1 MQTREQRIERNIIN
15 RLGFRPEPTA
25 LAILVHITK
34 LAIDRE
40 REHPGDGWRYALAA
54 WNDAQ
59 GVAADDA
66 PVC

>member
-1 MQTREQRIERNIIN
+1 MMNREQRIERNIIN
-15 RLGFRPEPTA
+15 RLGFRLEPTT

-40 REHPGDGWRYALAA
+40 REHPGDGWRYALAV
-54 WNDAQ
+54 WDDAQ
-59 GVAADDA
+59 AVATDDA

>member
-1 MQTREQRIERNIIN
+1 MTREQRIARNIIN
-15 RLGFRPEPTA
+15 RLGFHPEPAT
-25 LAILVHITK
+25 LAALVHITK

-54 WNDAQ
+54 WDDALAA
-59 GVAADDA
+59 AADTP